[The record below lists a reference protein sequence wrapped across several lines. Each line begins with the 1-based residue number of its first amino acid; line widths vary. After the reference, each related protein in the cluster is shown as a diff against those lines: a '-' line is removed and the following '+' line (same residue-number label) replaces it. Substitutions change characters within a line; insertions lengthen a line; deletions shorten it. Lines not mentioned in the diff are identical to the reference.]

1 MIKVYI
7 PSSQE
12 FKKYEKE
19 CKNLYENLRDKISDP
34 NSFEFIRDETFFFL
48 FTNDETLI
56 GAIYYFIMPDGRLFF
71 NAFSKRKMYEIAQK
85 CLKMTFDWFH
95 KPIYAEAQNRASAI
109 CLLRQGFKKLDKNIF
124 CLENN

>member
-7 PSSQE
+7 PSTPD
-12 FKKYEKE
+12 FNKYEKE
-19 CKNLYENLRDKISDP
+19 CTILYEKKKEKIGDT

-48 FTNDETLI
+48 FTENETLI
-56 GAIYYFIMPDGRLFF
+56 GAIYYFPSDDGRMFF
-71 NAFSKRKMYEIAQK
+71 NAFCKRKMYEAAQK

-109 CLLRQGFKKLDKNIF
+109 CLLRHGFKKCSEKLY
-124 CLENN
+124 CLGK